1 MQLFERIALPPFT
14 QTKGFP
20 KSPIISTHQTAS
32 HRLSQTA
39 GYSEGEAS
47 DYKILSNATQF
58 FLYIKHLST
67 NYQIYEE
74 TLKNEVIFRM
84 L

>member
-1 MQLFERIALPPFT
+1 MQLFERIALPSFT

-39 GYSEGEAS
+39 GYS
-47 DYKILSNATQF
+47 
-58 FLYIKHLST
+58 
-67 NYQIYEE
+67 
-74 TLKNEVIFRM
+74 
-84 L
+84 